1 MADAANAIQFLAL
14 ATHGTLE
21 AQDVTYAATGKLSMQ
36 HFISQDIGERHW
48 E

>member
-1 MADAANAIQFLAL
+1 MAAVADAANVIQLLAL
-14 ATHGTLE
+14 RTRGTLKLKPPG
-21 AQDVTYAATGKLSMQ
+21 QLSMQ